1 MLQRPTLSCSAAS
14 NPGPR
19 PIAAM
24 LLLLHADYLAVH
36 WLHAFLHA
44 LVEVSSAP
52 KACAVLQCSASG
64 TRQIKEAANH
74 TLVHSCWCERLTTSP
89 PANVG

>member
-24 LLLLHADYLAVH
+24 LLLLHADYLAIR
-36 WLHAFLHA
+36 WLRAFLYS
-44 LVEVSSAP
+44 LLKDSSAS
-52 KACAVLQCSASG
+52 KACAVLQCSANAK
-64 TRQIKEAANH
+64 TMKQPITH
-74 TLVHSCWCERLTTSP
+74 VVHSCCYERLTTSP
-89 PANVG
+89 SASVG

>member
-24 LLLLHADYLAVH
+24 LLLLHADYLAVQR
-36 WLHAFLHA
+36 LRAFLHT
-44 LVEVSSAP
+44 LLKDSNVSR
-52 KACAVLQCSASG
+52 ACAVLQCSASG
-64 TRQIKEAANH
+64 K
-74 TLVHSCWCERLTTSP
+74 C
-89 PANVG
+89 